1 MRRPKKKILLGFVAL
16 AMLSACGVKGGL
28 ERPDPLWNST
38 DAIRRECQRQ
48 IDNNE
53 EPDPRCAQYQ
63 TGAQTTP

>member
-1 MRRPKKKILLGFVAL
+1 MSRLLLGLVAL
-16 AMLSACGVKGGL
+16 TLISACGVKGDL
-28 ERPDPLWNST
+28 ARPDPLWNSD

-53 EPDPRCAQYQ
+53 EPDARCSQYQ

>member
-1 MRRPKKKILLGFVAL
+1 MSRLLFSL
-16 AMLSACGVKGGL
+16 AVLTLVSACGVKGDL

-53 EPDPRCAQYQ
+53 EPDARCSQYQ